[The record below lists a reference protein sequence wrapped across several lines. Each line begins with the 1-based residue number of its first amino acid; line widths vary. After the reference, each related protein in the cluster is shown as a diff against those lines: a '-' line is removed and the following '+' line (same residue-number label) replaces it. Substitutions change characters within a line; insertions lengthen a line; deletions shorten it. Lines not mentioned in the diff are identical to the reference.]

1 MKLHTPTGFATGH
14 QFLEGL
20 RWHDGALWASDFF
33 AGTVLTFA
41 PDGDAATVARVPG
54 APSGLGFLPD
64 GTPLVVSQTD
74 ATIQRIGTDGALST
88 YADFSDIAGGPG
100 NDLLVTSD
108 GHAYAGNFGFA
119 VGTEDPRPT
128 ALAHVD
134 PHGTVRR
141 VEGDVLF
148 PNGMAL
154 TSDGRLLL
162 AETFLHRITAYHR
175 APDGTLSDPHV
186 WAQLPETFMPDG
198 IAHDTAGGVW
208 FGNALTTGDDAG
220 FYRVVEGGELT
231 DKVAVTGAQAV
242 ACTFGGEDLA
252 TLYMSCNATTVEE
265 FVQGRSTGTVATASV
280 GRRGTPT

>member
-1 MKLHTPTGFATGH
+1 MQLHTPTGFATGH

-134 PHGTVRR
+134 PHGAVRR

-175 APDGTLSDPHV
+175 AARRDPVGPARLGTAARDVHAGRHRPRHRRRGV
-186 WAQLPETFMPDG
+186 VRQC
-198 IAHDTAGGVW
+198 AHH
-208 FGNALTTGDDAG
+208 
-220 FYRVVEGGELT
+220 R
-231 DKVAVTGAQAV
+231 
-242 ACTFGGEDLA
+242 
-252 TLYMSCNATTVEE
+252 
-265 FVQGRSTGTVATASV
+265 
-280 GRRGTPT
+280 GRRRLLPGGRGR